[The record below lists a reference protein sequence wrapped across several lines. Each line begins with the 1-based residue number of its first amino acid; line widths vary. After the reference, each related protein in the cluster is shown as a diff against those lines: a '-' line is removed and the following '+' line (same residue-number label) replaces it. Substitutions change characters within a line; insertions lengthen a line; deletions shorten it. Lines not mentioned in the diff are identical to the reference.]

1 MEKCIIYLN
10 FNDLSCLFRCS
21 GSNSGKEVIKTN
33 LGDYSAP
40 NYNLK
45 QKTHLCREPKLAK
58 MIATRMNPHNLYSQ
72 NHRGMV
78 VLVALVAPGVLQVPW
93 DLGVLPARSALVCQ
107 SFLVHP
113 EHPEVATK
121 AALIPP
127 HGAESSK

>member
-1 MEKCIIYLN
+1 M
-10 FNDLSCLFRCS
+10 
-21 GSNSGKEVIKTN
+21 GVNSGKEVIKTN

-72 NHRGMV
+72 NQNRRGMV
-78 VLVALVAPGVLQVPW
+78 VPVDPAAPGVLQVPW
-93 DLGVLPARSALVCQ
+93 DLGVLPARSPPVCQ

-127 HGAESSK
+127 HGAESRK